1 MLFPPLTGLEAL
13 ATEVDGSTLLVNTRL
28 SLNMASLTLEQVL
41 SQRRKTLLDMEKGM
55 EGELRQYFRESRN
68 KTLSD
73 AASMILDKAL
83 DWGIFEQPP
92 AWFNSDDNFAS
103 AVQQLL
109 NTKASLVDSVSKL
122 PLQKDAVTLT
132 GWKLL
137 PEQEFKYV
145 SRPRLSLLA
154 GWLRCMPSATSIDFR
169 DIGLTPEEAE
179 AIAGMITKLT
189 KLTTIDVRANES
201 MGKRGADAFTA
212 ALFAEGGALH
222 SLCGTSQGQKYL
234 EVPRKD
240 LAATD
245 ALLYAAELE
254 SATPGASGTR
264 RRPQHRHSSARRVRP
279 HRLHSPFVTTH
290 PSQCPDVL
298 RSPASPRADSQ
309 WAETISAEQNI
320 NKKTSKLMLK
330 TRVDGH
336 AGWYPLIWAARDGN
350 SELIKAMLDRGLDID
365 QKEGDKHDAGYTP
378 LMSAANKGHARAVEL
393 LLERGADCEVVDNH
407 KRTAFQLAEA
417 RGFRG
422 IADLLAFWAEQQ
434 RQNRSTFHDVIKRAQ
449 LMLNFKAS
457 CGSLNPEAE
466 VLKVPKS
473 AVFIQKLQRGRSER
487 KVVTETTTAVEEMAQ
502 TQMQGLAKRAMMTS
516 VAARK
521 LKSPVVPMSKVAKE
535 AKEAGDRMRA
545 SFAANVESQ
554 PVAEEATSS
563 GGAEPKAGTTATS
576 NPPAPSPTLKAKSS
590 MPLPTAKMAP
600 ADATPRATTAGK
612 ALIQSAAAE
621 AVGSTQRAAVDI
633 QRLVRGRSQR
643 RLLAASKPAT

>member
-1 MLFPPLTGLEAL
+1 
-13 ATEVDGSTLLVNTRL
+13 
-28 SLNMASLTLEQVL
+28 
-41 SQRRKTLLDMEKGM
+41 
-55 EGELRQYFRESRN
+55 
-68 KTLSD
+68 
-73 AASMILDKAL
+73 
-83 DWGIFEQPP
+83 
-92 AWFNSDDNFAS
+92 
-103 AVQQLL
+103 
-109 NTKASLVDSVSKL
+109 
-122 PLQKDAVTLT
+122 
-132 GWKLL
+132 L

-212 ALFAEGGALH
+212 ALFAEGGALR

-245 ALLYAAELE
+245 ALLSAAELAN
-254 SATPGASGTR
+254 S
-264 RRPQHRHSSARRVRP
+264 H
-279 HRLHSPFVTTH
+279 
-290 PSQCPDVL
+290 
-298 RSPASPRADSQ
+298 

-350 SELIKAMLDRGLDID
+350 NELIKAMLDRGLDID